1 MLELRI
7 LYVTTVSATMGF
19 FPAHIKMLQD
29 AGHQVDLACNL
40 SEPLPERVAALGC
53 LAHHIP
59 FSRAPFSKD
68 NLTAYRELQKLLTEN
83 HYDIVHTHTPNAS
96 AITRL
101 ACRKLQKKGLRVFYT
116 AHGFHFYTGA
126 PLKNWLLYYPV
137 ERFLSRWTDVLIT
150 MNQEDFV
157 RARTFRSKKVA
168 FIHGVGVDLQR
179 FRLDWTE
186 EQRQEKRREMGIAP
200 SNFLILSVGELIHR
214 KNHETAIRAVAALE
228 DPSVKYLI
236 CGTGLLKGHLESLAK
251 ELGISEQVRLLG
263 VRRDIGE
270 LNQAADLF
278 LFPSFQEGL
287 PVALMEAMAAGNA
300 VVCSQIRGNVDLV
313 ENGQGR
319 VLCPAA
325 DAAAF
330 ADAILHLRESPD
342 LRKIMGQNNQK
353 AVERFSTEKVLEE
366 LKEIYQI

>member
-1 MLELRI
+1 MKI
-7 LYVTTVSATMGF
+7 LYVSTVSITMGF
-19 FPAHIKMLQD
+19 FPAHIGMLQE
-29 AGHQVDLACNL
+29 AGHTVELACNL
-40 SEPLPERVAALGC
+40 DEPLSKRVTALGC

-59 FSRAPFSKD
+59 FSRSPFSKD
-68 NLTAYRELQKLLTEN
+68 NPIAYKVLKQLLAEN

-96 AITRL
+96 ALVRL
-101 ACRKLQKKGLRVFYT
+101 ACRKLRRNGLRVIYT

-126 PLKNWLLYYPV
+126 PAKNWLLYYPV
-137 ERFLSRWTDVLIT
+137 EWFLSRWTDVLIT
-150 MNQEDFV
+150 MNQEDFL
-157 RARTFRSKKVA
+157 RAKTFRSKKVA

-200 SNFLILSVGELIHR
+200 SDFLILSVGELIHR

-236 CGTGLLKGHLESLAK
+236 CGSGQLKGQLESLTK
-251 ELGISEQVRLLG
+251 ELGIEEQVRLLG

-300 VVCSQIRGNVDLV
+300 VVCSRIRGNVDLV
-313 ENGQGR
+313 ENGQGG

-342 LRKIMGQNNQK
+342 LRKIMGQNNRK